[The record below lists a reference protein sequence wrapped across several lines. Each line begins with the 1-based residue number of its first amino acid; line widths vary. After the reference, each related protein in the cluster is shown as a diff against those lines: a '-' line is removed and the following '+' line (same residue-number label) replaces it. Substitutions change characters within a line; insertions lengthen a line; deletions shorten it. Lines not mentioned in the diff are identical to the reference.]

1 MKFTKALMLTAL
13 LSTSAL
19 AQETYETP
27 TSVKADFAGFTER
40 LHSESPLHKD
50 MQALATKLLAGG
62 EQNPTTQ
69 MRLFALTGQYAKA
82 LAVLEDIRANQDTSA
97 YPANPFLT
105 LYQEL
110 FFKTKIRE
118 QQTGESFNTA
128 FRHVYETI
136 FRPLSNEEAFKA
148 SYYMGY
154 SLEQGIPYMKFVF
167 ERAAGGDELSSKDAA
182 NLLYNYQDYYV
193 YSAVI
198 PASKTLQKEDMDRRY
213 IVERNALI
221 KTEDGVTL
229 SAMIVR
235 PRNVAEPMP
244 SVLNFTIYNSPDSN
258 LREAIHAAAHGYAGV
273 VADARGKRLSKDEI
287 RPYETEHKDAN
298 AVIDWISKQS
308 WNNGDVAMYGGSYN
322 GFAAWAAAKHAHPA
336 LKTIATYVA
345 AIPGYG
351 LPMENNISISANY
364 AWPFYV
370 ANNRG
375 LDFDLYFDRGR
386 WNSLNDK
393 WFKSGRAYREYDAV
407 DGLANPWFQKWLD
420 HPAYDEYWQE
430 MVPYKTDYRDIN
442 IPVLSVTGYYDDG
455 QISALRYLN
464 DHHTYNKDA
473 DHYLIIGPYDHWSAQ
488 SIQRK
493 NLRGM
498 ELDQSAFINV
508 PEITFEWMDH
518 ILKGAPKPSLVKD
531 KVNYQVMGADTWKHV
546 PSLAAMNDDTQR
558 YYLNTAHSGEHHTLS
573 IEKEAEAGH
582 VLQTVDFADRETQN
596 NAAYPWPIIRDKLET
611 FGGKV
616 FLTDTFDEDMELSG
630 QFSGTLDIRINK
642 KDVDLAVTLYE
653 ILPDG
658 KFIHLASYMGRASY
672 AADETK
678 RQLLEPG
685 KIESIHF
692 DRTRMISKQ
701 ISTGSR
707 IAAIVNVNKNNIA
720 QVNYGT
726 GKDVSLESIKD
737 AGEPLKLEWQ
747 NSSYLNLPI
756 KPLK

>member
-1 MKFTKALMLTAL
+1 MKITKALLLTAL
-13 LSTSAL
+13 LSTTSI
-19 AQETYETP
+19 AQDNFKTP
-27 TSVKADFAGFTER
+27 ASVKADFEGFAER
-40 LHSESPLHKD
+40 LNSGSQLHRD
-50 MQALATKLLAGG
+50 MQALAEKLLKSEGH
-62 EQNPTTQ
+62 NLDTK
-69 MRLFALTGQYAKA
+69 MRLLALTGQFDEA
-82 LAVLEDIRANQDTSA
+82 LKVLAEIRANQDTSA

-105 LYQEL
+105 LQQEL

-118 QQTGESFNTA
+118 QRTNESFETA
-128 FRHVYETI
+128 FRHVYEAI
-136 FRPLSNEEAFKA
+136 FRPLNNKEAHKA

-167 ERAAGGDELSSKDAA
+167 GRVAGSDELSSKDAA
-182 NLLYNYQDYYV
+182 SLLYNYQDYYV
-193 YSAVI
+193 YNAVI
-198 PASKTLQKEDMDRRY
+198 PASKPLQEEDIDRRY
-213 IVERNALI
+213 ITDRNVLI
-221 KTEDGVTL
+221 KTPEGITL
-229 SAMIVR
+229 SAVVVR
-235 PRNVAEPMP
+235 PRGVAEPMP
-244 SVLNFTIYNSPDSN
+244 AALNFTIYNVPDSN
-258 LREAIHAAAHGYAGV
+258 LREALNAAAHGYAGV
-273 VADARGKRLSKDEI
+273 IADARGKRLSTDEI

-298 AVIDWISKQS
+298 AVVDWISKQS
-308 WNNGDVAMYGGSYN
+308 WNNGEVAMYGGSYN

-336 LKTIATYVA
+336 LKTIVPYVA

-375 LDFDLYFDRGR
+375 LDFDLYFDNAR
-386 WNSLNDK
+386 WGSLNTK
-393 WFKSGRAYREYDAV
+393 WFESGRPYREYDAV
-407 DGLANPWFQKWLD
+407 DGLTNPWFQKWLD
-420 HPAYDEYWQE
+420 HPAYDEYWQA
-430 MVPYKTDYRDIN
+430 MVPYKNDYKNIN
-442 IPVLSVTGYYDDG
+442 IPVLSITGYYDDG

-464 DHHTYNKDA
+464 DHHTYNKNA
-473 DHYLIIGPYDHWSAQ
+473 DHYLVIGPYDHWSAQ
-488 SIQRK
+488 GTQRK
-493 NLRGM
+493 NLRGI

-518 ILKGAPKPSLVKD
+518 ILKGAPKPALVKN

-546 PSLAAMNDDTQR
+546 PSLAEMNSDTVR
-558 YYLNTAHSGEHHTLS
+558 YYLNTESSGEHHTLS
-573 IEKEAEAGH
+573 THRETKTGN
-582 VLQTVDFADRETQN
+582 VLQTVNYTDRKTQN
-596 NAAYPWPIIRDKLET
+596 NASYPWPIIRDQLET

-616 FLTDTFDEDMELSG
+616 FLTDTFAEDMELSG
-630 QFSGTLDIRINK
+630 QFSGKLDIRMNK

-678 RQLLEPG
+678 RHLLTPG
-685 KIESIHF
+685 EIESIEF
-692 DRTRMISKQ
+692 NRTRMVSKR
-701 ISTGSR
+701 IAEGSR
-707 IAAIVNVNKNNIA
+707 IAAIVNVNKNVIA